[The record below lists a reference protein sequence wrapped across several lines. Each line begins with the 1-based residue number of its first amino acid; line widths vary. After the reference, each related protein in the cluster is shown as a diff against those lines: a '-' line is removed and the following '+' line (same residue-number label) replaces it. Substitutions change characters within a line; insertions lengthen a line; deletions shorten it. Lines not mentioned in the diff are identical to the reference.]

1 MASTNK
7 LTDKKLK
14 ALQGFERSAPAM
26 FADGEGLGVRASKQ
40 GQLSWVFSYRLG
52 GRASRL
58 ERLTLGRYPDLTLKA
73 AREKREQCRQWL
85 AGGLDPK
92 TEIELSSIETMKP
105 VTVKDAVEYWLINYA
120 RTKRGDE
127 ELLRAQLAKHVYPK
141 IGRYPLSRTETRHWV
156 GCFDIISQTLPK
168 TSGRLFQICKQA
180 LRYCKVRRYAMSD
193 ALAFLTINDV
203 GQPSGK
209 RDRVLTDS
217 EIADVWRS
225 TSDDTQQPYYS
236 RLLKLLV
243 MFGARTV
250 EVRMSNWSEWDLKS
264 WIWTVPKEHSKTRE
278 KVIRSI
284 PEGIRPWLEELKQE
298 TGRSG
303 LLLGEVRTRQAVSLK
318 GRRLHKDYHHKE
330 PWTLHD
336 LRRTFSTSL
345 NNMGIAPHIVE
356 LMLGHALPGVM
367 AIYNRSLYLPEK
379 LDALNKWY
387 ERLELISGEN
397 NNIVILSD
405 SKKQAQR

>member
-14 ALQGFERSAPAM
+14 SLQGVERSAPAM
-26 FADGEGLGVRASKQ
+26 FADGEGLGIRASKQ

-52 GRASRL
+52 GRGTKL

-85 AGGLDPK
+85 AGGLDPR
-92 TEIELSSIETMKP
+92 TETELTSLETMKP
-105 VTVKDAVEYWLINYA
+105 VTVKDAIEYWLINYA
-120 RTKRGDE
+120 RNKRGDE
-127 ELLRAQLAKHVYPK
+127 DLLRAQLAKHIYPK
-141 IGRYPLSRTETRHWV
+141 IGQYPLSRTETRHWV
-156 GCFDIISQTLPK
+156 GCFDIIGQTLPK
-168 TSGRLFQICKQA
+168 TAGRLFQISKQA
-180 LRYCKVRRYAMSD
+180 LRFCKVRRYAMSD

-209 RDRVLTDS
+209 RDRVLTDG

-225 TSDDTQQPYYS
+225 TSDDSQQPYYS
-236 RLLKLLV
+236 RLLKLLI
-243 MFGARTV
+243 MFGARTI
-250 EVRMSNWSEWDLKS
+250 EVRMSNWSEWDLQS

-278 KVIRSI
+278 KIIRSI
-284 PEGIRPWLEELKQE
+284 PEGIRPWLEELRQE

-318 GRRLHKDYHHKE
+318 GRRLYKDYHHKE

-336 LRRTFSTSL
+336 LRRTFSTGL

-387 ERLELISGEN
+387 ERLEVLSGN
-397 NNIVILSD
+397 HKNVVLLPAKN
-405 SKKQAQR
+405 RG